1 MVDGLRLR
9 LLEHEIELMSHFA
22 LIVAD
27 DLDEA
32 AEEERIAE
40 LPVLMQA
47 LIATALKISHLLW
60 PYGRRATD
68 KISVD
73 EAGEI
78 RSRLKI
84 TDKFPLLPDN
94 LAPLVPC
101 LTMPRE
107 ELLAAIDMQ
116 ERRVAADGKQ
126 VPIDPLI
133 GALAE
138 VRHAVGA

>member
-9 LLEHEIELMSHFA
+9 LLEREIELMSHFA

-32 AEEERIAE
+32 AEGDRVAE

-78 RSRLKI
+78 RSRLKV
-84 TDKFPLLPDN
+84 TDGFPLLPDN

-101 LTMPRE
+101 LTMSRQ
-107 ELLAAIDMQ
+107 ELLGAIDMR
-116 ERRVAADGKQ
+116 ERRVAADGKH